1 MLAAFMTLLTLP
13 AMAQN
18 SNKQLTLEE
27 LMWGGTDYWNRQPKN
42 IYANFWGDK
51 LVELNVEDVKMLTD
65 DKGRRAKYEPLFTA
79 EEVNAAIDTAK
90 YGKVYNLMGTSFPYA
105 DQPVAL
111 RARRNCACFT
121 TGRKNRWNGNSP

>member
-42 IYANFWGDK
+42 IYANFWGDN
-51 LVELNVEDVKMLTD
+51 LV
-65 DKGRRAKYEPLFTA
+65 
-79 EEVNAAIDTAK
+79 
-90 YGKVYNLMGTSFPYA
+90 
-105 DQPVAL
+105 
-111 RARRNCACFT
+111 
-121 TGRKNRWNGNSP
+121 

>member
-65 DKGRRAKYEPLFTA
+65 DKGRRAKNT
-79 EEVNAAIDTAK
+79 NRC
-90 YGKVYNLMGTSFPYA
+90 
-105 DQPVAL
+105 L
-111 RARRNCACFT
+111 RQRR
-121 TGRKNRWNGNSP
+121 